1 MDGSPVSSKGGIPMF
16 RQYRFLVVVLAMA
29 VIGAAT
35 VAPGIATAQSNK
47 AKKTLH
53 IIGAYERQGEST
65 LASNNFDDGARLG
78 VEDLEKQGWDVTYER
93 IPSGG
98 TNAAQMEQA
107 FLAAQ
112 AKNPDALI
120 GLTSSNTFIPV
131 GPKVAATDL
140 PTFATAS
147 PTEGVKTGP
156 SGGDNIFL
164 LRPLNEQTYEKA
176 LDYACQTMKMKKIGL
191 TLVNTAFGPTAQ
203 GVIDRN
209 ISKYPGCKVVTSQ
222 TNSATAT
229 DMTQQAL
236 AFKNAEVDG
245 IISAN
250 FPGPIGVLVNQLR
263 QNGVNVPVLGGA
275 TLNLAKEA
283 NSITSLQDLVVV
295 DDCVPDLDKTKQA
308 KKFVKAY
315 NDEFG
320 YVPNYAS
327 AQVYDAVHMAANA
340 VAKAGHDPVKIN
352 KALAG
357 TQYDGVCDYTN
368 DKNNVLAQ
376 SVTFYRYNDDGSK
389 KFLKTYQLDFVPNE
403 ELGAVTT
410 VAPTTTRPAG

>member
-1 MDGSPVSSKGGIPMF
+1 LRRLRPIAVLCVAAVMLVTAMF
-16 RQYRFLVVVLAMA
+16 VAGPA
-29 VIGAAT
+29 GA
-35 VAPGIATAQSNK
+35 QNN
-47 AKKTLH
+47 KKTLY
-53 IIGAYERQGEST
+53 IIGAYERQGESN
-65 LASNNFDDGARLG
+65 LAVNNFDDGARLA
-78 VEDLEKQGWDVTYER
+78 VQDLEKKGWDVTYER

-98 TNAAQMEQA
+98 TNAAQQEQA
-107 FLAAQ
+107 FLNAQ
-112 AKNPDALI
+112 AKNPDAFI

-147 PTEGVKTGP
+147 PTEGVKSGP

-164 LRPLNEQTYEKA
+164 LRPLNEQTYAKA
-176 LDYACQTMKMKKIGL
+176 LDYACKTMKMKKIGL
-191 TLVNTAFGPTAQ
+191 TLVNTAFGPTVQ
-203 GVIDRN
+203 NVINRELPN
-209 ISKYPGCKVVTSQ
+209 YKGCQVVTVQ

-236 AFKNAEVDG
+236 AFKNAGVDG

-275 TLNLAKEA
+275 TLNIAKDS
-283 NSITSLQDLVVV
+283 NSITTGLQDLVVV
-295 DDCVPDLDKTKQA
+295 DDCVPDIDKTKVA
-308 KKFVKAY
+308 KQFTKAY
-315 NDEFG
+315 INEFG
-320 YVPNYAS
+320 YSPNYAS

-340 VAKAGHDPVKIN
+340 VEKAGGHDHVKII

-357 TQYDGVCDYTN
+357 TQHDGACDYTN

-389 KFLKTYQLDFVPNE
+389 KFLKTYQLEFVPNE
-403 ELGAVTT
+403 ELVTATT
-410 VAPTTTRPAG
+410 VPPTTARPAG

>member
-1 MDGSPVSSKGGIPMF
+1 MARKRTLVSVALAIT
-16 RQYRFLVVVLAMA
+16 VVAAAM
-29 VIGAAT
+29 
-35 VAPGIATAQSNK
+35 VAPGVANAQSGGSS
-47 AKKTLH
+47 KKTLH
-53 IIGAYERQGEST
+53 IIGAYERAGESS
-65 LASNNFDDGARLG
+65 LASNVFDDGATLA
-78 VEDLEKQGWDVTYER
+78 VKDLEKQGWDVTYER
-93 IPSGG
+93 IPAGG
-98 TNAAQMEQA
+98 TNATQQEQA

-112 AKNPDALI
+112 AKNPDAFI

-131 GPKVAATDL
+131 GPKVAATDV

-176 LDYACQTMKMKKIGL
+176 LDYACKTMKMKKIGL
-191 TLVNTAFGPTAQ
+191 TLVNTAFGPTVQ
-203 GVIDRN
+203 SVIDRN
-209 ISKYPGCKVVTSQ
+209 IGKYPGCKVVTSQ
-222 TNSATAT
+222 TNSATAS

-236 AFKNAEVDG
+236 AFKDAGVDG

-275 TLNLAKEA
+275 TLNLAKDA
-283 NSITSLQDLVVV
+283 NSITTGLQDLVVV

-315 NDEFG
+315 EDEFG
-320 YVPNYAS
+320 YTPNYAS
-327 AQVYDAVHMAANA
+327 AQVYDAVHMTANA
-340 VAKAGHDPVKIN
+340 VAKAGHDYPKIN

-368 DKNNVLAQ
+368 DRNNVLAQ

-403 ELGAVTT
+403 ELGVATT
-410 VAPTTTRPAG
+410 VAPTTARPAG

>member
-1 MDGSPVSSKGGIPMF
+1 MV
-16 RQYRFLVVVLAMA
+16 RHCRFAAVATALCVV
-29 VIGAAT
+29 AAAL
-35 VAPGIATAQSNK
+35 VAPGAASAQSGTSGG
-47 AKKTLH
+47 KTLH

-65 LASNNFDDGARLG
+65 LASNNFDDGARLA
-78 VEDLEKQGWDVTYER
+78 VKDLEKQGWTINYER

-98 TNAAQMEQA
+98 TNATQMEQA

-112 AKNPDALI
+112 AKNPDAFI

-176 LDYACQTMKMKKIGL
+176 IDYACKTMKMKKIGL
-191 TLVNTAFGPTAQ
+191 TLVNTAFGPTVQ
-203 GVIDRN
+203 NVIDRN
-209 ISKYPGCKVVTSQ
+209 IGKYPGCKVVTSQ
-222 TNSATAT
+222 TNSATAV

-236 AFKNAEVDG
+236 AFKDAGVDG

-263 QNGVNVPVLGGA
+263 QNGVNVPILGGA

-283 NSITSLQDLVVV
+283 NSITSGLQDLVVV

-315 NDEFG
+315 EDEFG
-320 YVPNYAS
+320 YIPNYAS

-340 VAKAGHDPVKIN
+340 VAKAGHDHAKIN

-389 KFLKTYQLDFVPNE
+389 KFLKTYQLEFVPNE
-403 ELGAVTT
+403 ELGAATT

>member
-1 MDGSPVSSKGGIPMF
+1 MKAKRTLIAA
-16 RQYRFLVVVLAMA
+16 VVAMTA
-29 VIGAAT
+29 L
-35 VAPGIATAQSNK
+35 ATASLATGTANAQSGGN

-53 IIGAYERQGEST
+53 IIGAYERQGESS
-65 LASNNFDDGARLG
+65 LATNNFDDGARLA
-78 VEDLEKQGWDVTYER
+78 VEDLEKKGWEVNYER

-98 TNAAQMEQA
+98 TNATQMEQA

-112 AKNPDALI
+112 AKNPDAFI

-147 PTEGVKTGP
+147 PTEGVKSGP

-176 LDYACQTMKMKKIGL
+176 LDYACKTMKMKKIGL
-191 TLVNTAFGPTAQ
+191 TLVNTAFGPTVQ
-203 GVIDRN
+203 SVIDRN
-209 ISKYPGCKVVTSQ
+209 IGKYPGCKVVTSQ

-236 AFKNAEVDG
+236 AFKDAGVDG

-263 QNGVNVPVLGGA
+263 QNGVNVPILGGA

-283 NSITSLQDLVVV
+283 NAITTGLKDLVVV
-295 DDCVPDLDKTKQA
+295 DDCVPDLDKSAQA
-308 KKFVKAY
+308 KQFVKKY
-315 NDEFG
+315 NAEFG
-320 YVPNYAS
+320 YSPNYAS

-340 VAKAGHDPVKIN
+340 VEKAGHDHAKIN

-357 TQYDGVCDYTN
+357 TQYDGICDYTN

-376 SVTFYRYNDDGSK
+376 SVTFYKYNDDGSK
-389 KFLKTYQLDFVPNE
+389 KFLKNYHLDFVPNE
-403 ELGAVTT
+403 ELGTGTT
-410 VAPTTTRPAG
+410 LAPTTTRPAG

>member
-1 MDGSPVSSKGGIPMF
+1 MKAKRTLIAA
-16 RQYRFLVVVLAMA
+16 VVAMTA
-29 VIGAAT
+29 L
-35 VAPGIATAQSNK
+35 ATASLATGTANAQSGGN

-53 IIGAYERQGEST
+53 IIGAYERQGESS
-65 LASNNFDDGARLG
+65 LATNNFDDGARLA
-78 VEDLEKQGWDVTYER
+78 VEDLEKKGWEVNYER

-98 TNAAQMEQA
+98 TNATQMEQA

-112 AKNPDALI
+112 AKNPDAFI

-147 PTEGVKTGP
+147 PTEGVKSGP

-176 LDYACQTMKMKKIGL
+176 LDYACKTMKMKKIGL
-191 TLVNTAFGPTAQ
+191 TLVNTAFGPTVQ
-203 GVIDRN
+203 SVIDRN
-209 ISKYPGCKVVTSQ
+209 IGKYPGCKVVTSQ

-236 AFKNAEVDG
+236 AFKDAGVDG

-263 QNGVNVPVLGGA
+263 QNGVNVPILGGA

-283 NSITSLQDLVVV
+283 NAITTGLKDLVVV
-295 DDCVPDLDKTKQA
+295 DDCVPDLDKSAQA
-308 KKFVKAY
+308 KQFVKKY
-315 NDEFG
+315 NAEFG
-320 YVPNYAS
+320 YSPNYAS

-340 VAKAGHDPVKIN
+340 VEKAGHDHAKIN

-357 TQYDGVCDYTN
+357 TQYDGICDYTN

-376 SVTFYRYNDDGSK
+376 SVTFYKYNDDGSK
-389 KFLKTYQLDFVPNE
+389 KFLKTYHLDFVPNE
-403 ELGAVTT
+403 ELGTGTT
-410 VAPTTTRPAG
+410 LAPTTTRPAG

>member
-1 MDGSPVSSKGGIPMF
+1 MV
-16 RQYRFLVVVLAMA
+16 RHCRVAAVVMAMA
-29 VIGAAT
+29 IVAGVI
-35 VAPGIATAQSNK
+35 VAPGVASAQSSGN

-53 IIGAYERQGEST
+53 IIGAYERAGEST
-65 LASNNFDDGARLG
+65 LASNVFDDGARLA
-78 VEDLEKQGWDVTYER
+78 VEDLEKKGWTVTYER

-98 TNAAQMEQA
+98 TNATQQEQA

-112 AKNPDALI
+112 SKNPDAFI

-156 SGGDNIFL
+156 AGGDNIFL

-176 LDYACQTMKMKKIGL
+176 LDYACKTMKMKKIGL
-191 TLVNTAFGPTAQ
+191 TLVNTAFGPTVQ
-203 GVIDRN
+203 SVIDRN
-209 ISKYPGCKVVTSQ
+209 IGKYPGCKVVTSQ
-222 TNSATAT
+222 TNSATAI

-236 AFKNAEVDG
+236 AFKDAGVDG

-275 TLNLAKEA
+275 TLNLAKDA
-283 NSITSLQDLVVV
+283 NSITTGLDNLVVV

-315 NDEFG
+315 ESQFG
-320 YVPNYAS
+320 YTPNYAS

-340 VAKAGHDPVKIN
+340 VEKSGGHDYAKIN

-403 ELGAVTT
+403 ELGTATT

>member
-1 MDGSPVSSKGGIPMF
+1 MTSKS
-16 RQYRFLVVVLAMA
+16 RFAAVALAMT
-29 VIGAAT
+29 VVAT
-35 VAPGIATAQSNK
+35 AMVAPGVASAQSGGNT
-47 AKKTLH
+47 KKTLH
-53 IIGAYERQGEST
+53 IIGAYERQGESS
-65 LASNNFDDGARLG
+65 LASNNFDDGARLA
-78 VEDLEKQGWDVTYER
+78 VEDLQKKGWTVNYER

-98 TNAAQMEQA
+98 TNATQMEQA

-112 AKNPDALI
+112 AKNPDAFI

-176 LDYACQTMKMKKIGL
+176 LDYACKTMKMKKIGL
-191 TLVNTAFGPTAQ
+191 TLVNTAFGPTVQ
-203 GVIDRN
+203 NVIDRN
-209 ISKYPGCKVVTSQ
+209 IGKYPGCKVVTSQ
-222 TNSATAT
+222 SNSATAT

-236 AFKNAEVDG
+236 AFKDAGVDG

-263 QNGVNVPVLGGA
+263 QNGVNVPILGGA

-283 NSITSLQDLVVV
+283 NAITTGLKDLVVV
-295 DDCVPDLDKTKQA
+295 DDCVPDLDKTAQA
-308 KKFVKAY
+308 KQFVKKYKA
-315 NDEFG
+315 EFG

-340 VAKAGHDPVKIN
+340 VEKAGHDQVKID

-376 SVTFYRYNDDGSK
+376 SVTFYKYNDDGSK
-389 KFLKTYQLDFVPNE
+389 KFLKTYQIDFVPND
-403 ELGAVTT
+403 ELVTATT
-410 VAPTTTRPAG
+410 VAPTTTRPPG

>member
-1 MDGSPVSSKGGIPMF
+1 MTAKRTLVA
-16 RQYRFLVVVLAMA
+16 VVVAMTA
-29 VIGAAT
+29 L
-35 VAPGIATAQSNK
+35 ATASVATGTASAQSGGN

-53 IIGAYERQGEST
+53 IIGAYERQGESS
-65 LASNNFDDGARLG
+65 LATNNFDDGARLA
-78 VEDLEKQGWDVTYER
+78 VEDLEKKGWTVNYER

-98 TNAAQMEQA
+98 TNATQMEQA

-112 AKNPDALI
+112 AKNPDAFI

-176 LDYACQTMKMKKIGL
+176 LDYACKTMKMKKIGL
-191 TLVNTAFGPTAQ
+191 TLVNTAFGPTVQ
-203 GVIDRN
+203 NVIDRN
-209 ISKYPGCKVVTSQ
+209 LSKYPGCKVVTSQ

-229 DMTQQAL
+229 DMTQQTL
-236 AFKNAEVDG
+236 AFKDAGVDG

-263 QNGVNVPVLGGA
+263 QNGVNVPILGGA

-283 NSITSLQDLVVV
+283 NAITTGLQDLVVV

-308 KKFVKAY
+308 KQFVKAY
-315 NDEFG
+315 NSEFG
-320 YVPNYAS
+320 YIPNYAS

-340 VAKAGHDPVKIN
+340 VEKAGHDQVKIN

-376 SVTFYRYNDDGSK
+376 SVTFYRYNPDGSK

-410 VAPTTTRPAG
+410 AAPTTTRPSG

>member
-1 MDGSPVSSKGGIPMF
+1 MARKSALVS
-16 RQYRFLVVVLAMA
+16 VALAITIVA
-29 VIGAAT
+29 AAT
-35 VAPGIATAQSNK
+35 VAPGVANAQSGGST
-47 AKKTLH
+47 KKTLH
-53 IIGAYERQGEST
+53 IIGAYERAGESQ
-65 LASNNFDDGARLG
+65 LASNVFDDGATLA

-93 IPSGG
+93 IPAGG
-98 TNAAQMEQA
+98 TNATQQEQA

-112 AKNPDALI
+112 AKNPDAFI

-164 LRPLNEQTYEKA
+164 LRPLNEQTYAKA
-176 LDYACQTMKMKKIGL
+176 LDYACKTMKMKKIGL
-191 TLVNTAFGPTAQ
+191 TLVNTAFGPTVQ

-209 ISKYPGCKVVTSQ
+209 IGKYPGCKVVTSQ
-222 TNSATAT
+222 TNSATAS

-236 AFKNAEVDG
+236 AFKDAGVDG

-283 NSITSLQDLVVV
+283 NSITTGLQDLVVV

-315 NDEFG
+315 EDEFG
-320 YVPNYAS
+320 YTPNYAS
-327 AQVYDAVHMAANA
+327 AQVYDAVHMTANA
-340 VAKAGHDPVKIN
+340 VEKAGHDPVKIN

-368 DKNNVLAQ
+368 DRNNVLAQ

-403 ELGAVTT
+403 ELGTVTT
-410 VAPTTTRPAG
+410 LAPTTTRPAG